1 MPRVAPPAFILVVA
15 LALLANNP
23 TRADELVTF
32 DSARYTV
39 GGLQQRLARERGET
53 LAAAP
58 AEKIQAYL
66 SKPGGSG
73 PFPAIIHL
81 HGCGGLSAEA
91 RATGAA
97 QFTGWGYVALVV
109 DSFTTRG
116 LKDACLAT
124 PIVDR
129 AADAW
134 GALSYLSTLPF
145 VDAKR
150 IAVVGYSQGGIA
162 ALQVASLH
170 DADSFE
176 LPDSLSYKAAVAFYP
191 SCSAADDQMT
201 MPTLVLIGELDD
213 WSSAKECGWW
223 LARRQG
229 KGAPVKIVVY
239 PGVFHSF
246 DNPRLAD
253 GIRYF
258 GHWLKYDAPTA
269 ERATIELR
277 DFLTA
282 QLSR

>member
-1 MPRVAPPAFILVVA
+1 MPRGAPSAFLLVAALV
-15 LALLANNP
+15 LLTNHFA
-23 TRADELVTF
+23 RADELVTF
-32 DSARYTV
+32 DSARYLV
-39 GGLQQRLARERGET
+39 GGLQERLARERADT
-53 LAAAP
+53 PAAAP

-66 SKPGGSG
+66 SKPAGNG
-73 PFPAIIHL
+73 PFPAVVHL

-91 RATGAA
+91 RAAAAA
-97 QFTGWGYVALVV
+97 QFINWGYATLVV

-116 LKDACLAT
+116 ITEACLAR

-134 GALSYLSTLPF
+134 GALNYLSTLPF

-170 DADSFE
+170 DAESFE
-176 LPDSLSYKAAVAFYP
+176 MRPGLAYKAAAAYYP

-201 MPTLVLIGELDD
+201 MPTLVMIGELDD
-213 WSSAKECGWW
+213 WSSAKECDWW

-239 PGVFHSF
+239 PGAFHSF
-246 DNPRLAD
+246 DNPRLTE
-253 GIRYF
+253 GSRYF
-258 GHWLKYDAPTA
+258 SHWLKYDAAAA
-269 ERATIELR
+269 ERAATELHN
-277 DFLTA
+277 FLTA